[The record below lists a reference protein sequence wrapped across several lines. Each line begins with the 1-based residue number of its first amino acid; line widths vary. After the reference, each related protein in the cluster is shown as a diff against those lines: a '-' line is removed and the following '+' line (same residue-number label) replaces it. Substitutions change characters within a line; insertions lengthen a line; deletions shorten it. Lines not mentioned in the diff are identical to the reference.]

1 MGIID
6 VKGLSFSYD
15 NETKA
20 VDDVSFS
27 IEKGTYTTLVG
38 HNGSG
43 KSTIAKLIA
52 GLLEKESGSIV
63 IDGLELNEEN
73 LHAIRGKIGI
83 VFQNPDNQFIGS
95 TVQDDIA
102 FGLENHCVPQQ
113 NMDAIIHE
121 YAERV
126 GMTEYLNTEPT
137 HLSGGQK
144 QRVAIAG
151 VLAMKPEILI
161 FDEATSML
169 DPQGKDGIKK
179 MINELHRESG
189 LTIVSITHDIEEVT
203 NSDYVIALSKGHVA
217 MTGTPQEVFADEKKL
232 KQIQL
237 ELPFAMELSKE
248 LRRRG
253 VNVSEELTMGR
264 LVDALCRLRSNM

>member
-113 NMDAIIHE
+113 DMDAIIHE

-161 FDEATSML
+161 FDVATSML

-217 MTGTPQEVFADEKKL
+217 MTGTPQEVFADEKQL

>member
-63 IDGLELNEEN
+63 IDGLELNEKN

-113 NMDAIIHE
+113 DMDAIIHE

-126 GMTEYLNTEPT
+126 GMTKYLNTEPT

-217 MTGTPQEVFADEKKL
+217 MTGTPQEVFTDEKQL

>member
-113 NMDAIIHE
+113 DMDAIIHE

-126 GMTEYLNTEPT
+126 GMTKYLNTEPT

-217 MTGTPQEVFADEKKL
+217 MTGTPQEVFTDEKQL